1 MSCAVAVM
9 VTSARPS
16 AAVTIER
23 FIVNPADGVT

>member
-16 AAVTIER
+16 AAVPIER
-23 FIVNPADGVT
+23 FIVNLADDVS